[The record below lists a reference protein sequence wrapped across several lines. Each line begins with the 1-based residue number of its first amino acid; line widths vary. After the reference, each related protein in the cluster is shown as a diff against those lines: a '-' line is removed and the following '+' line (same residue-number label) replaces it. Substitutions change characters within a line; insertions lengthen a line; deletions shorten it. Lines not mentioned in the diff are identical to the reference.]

1 MRITKYTHSCLRID
15 GDGAGDGVL
24 VVDPGEFSERSALD
38 GADAVLIT
46 HEHIDHLD
54 LAALAETVTRRPGLR
69 VFAHA
74 DVLPKLAAFGDI
86 ATAVAPGQ
94 AFDAAGF
101 RVRAYGGRHALIHPD
116 IPRIANLG
124 YLIADDGANVYHPGD
139 SFTVPEDTV
148 VDTLFVPLNAPW
160 MKLMESIDFVRAV
173 KPGRA
178 FALHDALLNETGAK
192 LSDGH
197 LTRLS
202 GTTYAHVAPETKI
215 S

>member
-1 MRITKYTHSCLRID
+1 MRITKFTHSCLRIE
-15 GDGAGDGVL
+15 GGGVL

-54 LAALAETVTRRPGLR
+54 LAAVADAAAQRTGLR

-74 DVLPKLAAFGDI
+74 DVVPKLAAFGDI

-94 AFDAAGF
+94 EFEAAGY
-101 RVRAYGGRHALIHPD
+101 RVRAYGGKHAVIHPD

-124 YLIADDGANVYHPGD
+124 YLIADDDTNLYHPGD

-160 MKLMESIDFVRAV
+160 MKLMESIDFVRQV

-178 FALHDALLNETGAK
+178 YALHDALLTPTGAQI
-192 LSDGH
+192 SDGH
-197 LTRLS
+197 LARLS
-202 GTTYAHVAPETKI
+202 GTTYAHVAPETVI

>member
-1 MRITKYTHSCLRID
+1 VRITKFTHSCLRID
-15 GDGAGDGVL
+15 GDGVL
-24 VVDPGEFSERSALD
+24 VVDPGEFSERAALD

-54 LAALAETVTRRPGLR
+54 LAAVADTVARRPEVR
-69 VFAHA
+69 IFAHA
-74 DVLPKLAAFGDI
+74 DVLPKLAPFGEV
-86 ATAVAPGQ
+86 ATAVEPG
-94 AFDAAGF
+94 AEFEAAGY
-101 RVRAYGGRHALIHPD
+101 RVRAYGGKHAVIHPD

-124 YLIADDGANVYHPGD
+124 YLIEDSSTNVYHPGD

-178 FALHDALLNETGAK
+178 YALHDFLLTPTGATV
-192 LSDGH
+192 SDGH
-197 LTRLS
+197 LARLS
-202 GTTYAHVAPETKI
+202 GTKYAHVAPETTI

>member
-1 MRITKYTHSCLRID
+1 VRITKFTHSCLRIE
-15 GDGAGDGVL
+15 GGGVL
-24 VVDPGEFSERSALD
+24 VVDPGEFSEREALE

-54 LAALAETVTRRPGLR
+54 LAAVAETAARNSGLR

-86 ATAVAPGQ
+86 ATAVAPG
-94 AFDAAGF
+94 AEFEAAGF
-101 RVRAYGGRHALIHPD
+101 RVRAYGGTHALIHPD

-124 YLIADDGANVYHPGD
+124 YLIADDDANVYHPGD
-139 SFTVPEDTV
+139 SFTVPEDAV
-148 VDTLFVPLNAPW
+148 VDTLFAPLNAPW

-178 FALHDALLNETGAK
+178 YALHDYLLTPVGAK
-192 LSDGH
+192 VSDGH
-197 LTRLS
+197 LARLS
-202 GTTYAHVAPETKI
+202 GTTYAHVEPGTTI
-215 S
+215 

>member
-1 MRITKYTHSCLRID
+1 VRITKFTHSCLRID
-15 GDGAGDGVL
+15 GAGVL

-54 LAALAETVTRRPGLR
+54 LAALADTLSRRPGLR

-86 ATAVAPGQ
+86 ATAVAPGEQ
-94 AFDAAGF
+94 FEAAGF
-101 RVRAYGGRHALIHPD
+101 RVRAYGGRHALIHSD
-116 IPRIANLG
+116 IPRIANLA
-124 YLIADDGANVYHPGD
+124 YLIADESSNVYHPGD

-160 MKLMESIDFVRAV
+160 MRLMESIDFVRAV

-178 FALHDALLNETGAK
+178 YALHDGLLNETGAK
-192 LSDGH
+192 ISDGH
-197 LTRLS
+197 LARLS
-202 GTTYAHVAPETKI
+202 GTAYAHVAPETTI
-215 S
+215 